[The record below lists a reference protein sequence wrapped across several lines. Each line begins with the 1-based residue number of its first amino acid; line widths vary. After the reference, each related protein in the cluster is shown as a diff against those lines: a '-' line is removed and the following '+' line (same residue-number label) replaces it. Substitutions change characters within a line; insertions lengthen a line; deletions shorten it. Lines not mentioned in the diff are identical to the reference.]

1 MATPAQLAFIT
12 SEALSAETRDE
23 LHALCRDAYE
33 EEIDQYFADVGPGL
47 HLLGRV
53 EGVLVSHAM
62 IVERSVQVDGHSPL
76 RTGYVELVATHPSVQ
91 GRGYGTQIMRAL
103 VPALHPFDLGALS
116 PSMPDFYARLGWE
129 RWLGALSV
137 RMDGGLVPAAGDEE
151 IMILRL
157 PRTPRDLDL
166 AAPLSIEW
174 RPGEIW

>member
-1 MATPAQLAFIT
+1 MVTPAQLEFIT
-12 SEALSAETRDE
+12 SEALSAATRGE
-23 LHALCRDAYE
+23 LHALCRAAYE
-33 EEIDQYFADVGPGL
+33 EEVEQYFTDIGPGL

-62 IVERSVQVDGHSPL
+62 IVERSVQIEGHPTL

-129 RWLGALSV
+129 PWRGALLV
-137 RMDGGLVPAAGDEE
+137 RMDGELVPAPSDEE
-151 IMILRL
+151 IMVMRL
-157 PRTPRDLDL
+157 PRTPHELDL